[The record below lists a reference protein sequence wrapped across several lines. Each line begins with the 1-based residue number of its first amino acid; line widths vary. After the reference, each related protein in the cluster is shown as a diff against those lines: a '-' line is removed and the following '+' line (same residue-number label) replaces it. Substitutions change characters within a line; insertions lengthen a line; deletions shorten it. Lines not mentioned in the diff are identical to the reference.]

1 MDVLA
6 SPAPAWYSDV
16 DVDLFSAELVAAHV
30 DDPRFLARP
39 WLGRLADIR
48 LAEPGARFLLVTGE
62 PGSGKT
68 AFMAWLSRQ
77 AADRPCYFIRRDS
90 QTPLSSGDAR
100 SLLFSIG
107 HQLAAM
113 RPTLF
118 EPERLEIVVEQRL
131 GSVEVGG
138 SATGIEVDDL
148 LVSPFYETSLQI
160 VQHTGVVS
168 GELTGLSA
176 RRIVA
181 EPRFL
186 ELGNLQHLALM
197 DPASVLLREDPDA
210 RIVVLVD
217 ALDELRYN
225 PSGDSAIDWLAAC
238 PELPPNVRFVLTSRP
253 DARLLASFRERQA
266 PWLRELSIE
275 AGSQPVRRDLARY
288 ARRFA
293 SEPAVRQALVTRGL
307 APRTFADEAAR
318 RADGNFQYL
327 ATLASGIEHAVVA
340 SDASDDPELDRL
352 LALDSVPSGLHDLY
366 GFFLGLVRHAVGDL
380 MLEVRGPAL
389 GERIVVSAWEGLYVR
404 LLGVLAVARDSLSA
418 DQLERLSGTR
428 GRGAS
433 DALDRLDQFLDRDS
447 AGRRALFHATLAEFL
462 TSDAT
467 RGRTR
472 LDPSRSHRVERGDRE
487 RVPIG
492 LGCLGRR
499 RLGRGR

>member
-1 MDVLA
+1 MSLR
-6 SPAPAWYSDV
+6 PAPAWYSDV

-225 PSGDSAIDWLAAC
+225 PSGDSADRLGPAAC
-238 PELPPNVRFVLTSRP
+238 PELPPNVRFVLTRP
-253 DARLLASFRERQA
+253 PRWHACWRRSAKRRRRDHFAGLFDRGRVATRAPPFAAAPQALRVRARN
-266 PWLRELSIE
+266 P
-275 AGSQPVRRDLARY
+275 AGSVWPRPRSPDVRCRGGSPRRRQLPVPRDACQTKIEGVR
-288 ARRFA
+288 
-293 SEPAVRQALVTRGL
+293 SE
-307 APRTFADEAAR
+307 
-318 RADGNFQYL
+318 
-327 ATLASGIEHAVVA
+327 A

-366 GFFLGLVRHAVGDL
+366 GFFLGLIRARRRRPDA
-380 MLEVRGPAL
+380 RGSRSGARRR
-389 GERIVVSAWEGLYVR
+389 RIVVSAWEGLYVR
-404 LLGVLAVARDSLSA
+404 LLGVLAVARGSLSP
-418 DQLERLSGTR
+418 DQLDWLSRTHS
-428 GRGAS
+428 RGAS
-433 DALDRLDQFLDRDS
+433 DALDGSIRLPWIVIPPEGGAVS
-447 AGRRALFHATLAEFL
+447 
-462 TSDAT
+462 T
-467 RGRTR
+467 RPW
-472 LDPSRSHRVERGDRE
+472 PSS
-487 RVPIG
+487 
-492 LGCLGRR
+492 
-499 RLGRGR
+499 